1 MRQCAVGFDGAEGGL
16 IAGSDGVVVEERHEV
31 GVRLAVA
38 DHPIELRQGAD
49 AGRFGFAELAV
60 VCHQIFCCAIAMA
73 RCFISSSSK
82 LKQVA
87 PCCRLRPAAEIKAMF
102 GQM

>member
-1 MRQCAVGFDGAEGGL
+1 MQRCAVGFDGAEGGL

-49 AGRFGFAELAV
+49 AGRFGDLT
-60 VCHQIFCCAIAMA
+60 IALCQMN
-73 RCFISSSSK
+73 RTLLKVDKYVSSDFFM
-82 LKQVA
+82 
-87 PCCRLRPAAEIKAMF
+87 P
-102 GQM
+102 

>member
-38 DHPIELRQGAD
+38 DHPIELRQGPMQAGLVLPNLLWSATRIFAAPSPWRD
-49 AGRFGFAELAV
+49 ASSP
-60 VCHQIFCCAIAMA
+60 A
-73 RCFISSSSK
+73 RRS
-82 LKQVA
+82 
-87 PCCRLRPAAEIKAMF
+87 
-102 GQM
+102 